1 MVQTVL
7 GGAQGAA
14 DVGDVVD
21 GVLNGLQR
29 IGSIGL
35 VSDVQVSNTKR
46 PGVTVIDSDIQLVV
60 AGRGVAD
67 LQGQATLASACS
79 KSQITCAISSAS
91 CQVDLS
97 VCLHGKAGQPVS
109 NLLFSICCVIFL
121 CQRLRG
127 IPDSLGN
134 LIGGIGS
141 SSTLGAQFNCDCTLV
156 SDGYINLSRICIAIS
171 R

>member
-1 MVQTVL
+1 MVDSASWMFSLHDGQVVDGVVQTVL

-14 DVGDVVD
+14 DVGNVVD

-60 AGRGVAD
+60 AGRGIAD
-67 LQGQATLASACS
+67 LQGQATL
-79 KSQITCAISSAS
+79 
-91 CQVDLS
+91 CQCLQQKVRSPVLS
-97 VCLHGKAGQPVS
+97 VPLAARLIFPSAFMVKLASPFPTFF
-109 NLLFSICCVIFL
+109 FSICCAIFL

-127 IPDSLGN
+127 IPTAWV
-134 LIGGIGS
+134 IS
-141 SSTLGAQFNCDCTLV
+141 SAV
-156 SDGYINLSRICIAIS
+156 
-171 R
+171 

>member
-14 DVGDVVD
+14 DVGNVVD

-60 AGRGVAD
+60 AGRGIAD
-67 LQGQATLASACS
+67 LQSQCLTCHSGIALASQSKARILNGLLKCS
-79 KSQITCAISSAS
+79 IALNGSTIK
-91 CQVDLS
+91 
-97 VCLHGKAGQPVS
+97 
-109 NLLFSICCVIFL
+109 
-121 CQRLRG
+121 RE
-127 IPDSLGN
+127 SLPTN
-134 LIGGIGS
+134 
-141 SSTLGAQFNCDCTLV
+141 
-156 SDGYINLSRICIAIS
+156 R
-171 R
+171 